1 MAKKRRQ
8 TNAKR
13 RGGTLFGIMLGLIL
27 GLVCAV
33 AVALFVTK
41 APMPF
46 ADKASRDPAQILLPE
61 VKDAPDP
68 NLGLRSGNQEDLD
81 PPTIE
86 KPESKNE
93 DDVDVEGLDN
103 LIANLAKTAEP
114 SEPQVTTPKPEDSSA
129 TQTEFYLQAGAFKS
143 ARDAESVRAR
153 ILLLGLP
160 VEVQQAEFEG
170 STINRVRVG
179 PFTGIDPMN
188 QARSQLGAENIE
200 TSVVRP

>member
-1 MAKKRRQ
+1 MAKKRRR
-8 TNAKR
+8 TTAKR

-27 GLVCAV
+27 GLAGAV

-68 NLGLRSGNQEDLD
+68 NLGLRSKNQEKLE
-81 PPTIE
+81 PPAVA
-86 KPESKNE
+86 KPEPE
-93 DDVDVEGLDN
+93 EADDVDAEGLDN
-103 LIANLAKTAEP
+103 LIANLAKTGEP
-114 SEPQVTTPKPEDSSA
+114 SEPQATAPKTDNQAA

-143 ARDAESVRAR
+143 ESDAESIRAR